1 MFKQTVQKLLTG
13 AVICETAHPE
23 EFEYL
28 KAGSNGER
36 VDDFLENLDRNLTYL
51 ESADAY
57 YCTFQQ
63 VDESNNAALIALF
76 SEMRAVFRPLVEFL
90 DLLLTASHADLP
102 LRAKSVVN
110 INTLFDPFE
119 QDQTLRN
126 QLRRLTSIKPFKTN
140 KVETRE
146 QLVTVFQRL
155 EDMHYLVRKNSGS
168 SRYYATA
175 RFDLIYLLIEFL
187 NDAEKVELPEDVQ
200 SQQEELLF

>member
-13 AVICETAHPE
+13 AVICETAYPE

-28 KAGSNGER
+28 KAASNSER
-36 VDDFLENLDRNLTYL
+36 VDDFLDNLDRNLTYL
-51 ESADAY
+51 ESADAF

-63 VDESNNAALIALF
+63 VDESNNGALTLLF
-76 SEMRAVFRPLVEFL
+76 SEMRSVFRPLVEFL

-102 LRAKSVVN
+102 LRAKAVVN

-119 QDQTLRN
+119 QDQTLRD

-146 QLVTVFQRL
+146 QLVTVFQKL

-187 NDAEKVELPEDVQ
+187 NDAEKVELPEETQ
-200 SQQEELLF
+200 AQQEELLF

>member
-13 AVICETAHPE
+13 AVICETAYPE

-28 KAGSNGER
+28 KATSNGER
-36 VDDFLENLDRNLTYL
+36 VDDFLGNLDRNLTYL

-63 VDESNNAALIALF
+63 VDESNNGALTLLF
-76 SEMRAVFRPLVEFL
+76 SEMRSVFRPLVEFL

-102 LRAKSVVN
+102 LRAKAVVN

-119 QDQTLRN
+119 QDQTLRD

-146 QLVTVFQRL
+146 QLVTVFQKL

-187 NDAEKVELPEDVQ
+187 NDAEKVELPEETPT
-200 SQQEELLF
+200 QQEELLF